1 MPKNIDEQLE
11 ELQNE
16 IGMIDLQIN
25 RLLAEKSLLQA
36 QMEELLNGIQNH
48 TSN

>member
-1 MPKNIDEQLE
+1 MPKNIDEKLE

-16 IGMIDLQIN
+16 IGMIELQIN

-48 TSN
+48 T

>member
-1 MPKNIDEQLE
+1 MPKNIDEKLE

-16 IGMIDLQIN
+16 IGMIELQIN

-36 QMEELLNGIQNH
+36 QMEELLNGIQNN
-48 TSN
+48 T